1 MYSIGNKVVH
11 PCYGAGTIVQIDEK
25 QIGTLHHSYYIVRLC
40 ESKHNTDIMVPVKRA
55 DEMGLRP
62 VGHAAALR
70 ETLDQCSEAPEDVE
84 ADYRVRRVWASE
96 LLKSGS
102 FERVTFMVRCLTL
115 RNSQRPLGL
124 GERDTLQEGK
134 AMLAAELA
142 LAADQEL
149 ADAMAEVEG
158 RLEMMIEEEV

>member
-1 MYSIGNKVVH
+1 MYAVGSKVVH

-25 QIGTLHHSYYIVRLC
+25 RIGTLHHNYYIVRLC
-40 ESKHNTDIMVPVKRA
+40 QTKHNTDIMVPVKRA

-62 VGHAAALR
+62 VGHATALR
-70 ETLDQCSEAPEDVE
+70 ETLEQCSQAPEDVE
-84 ADYRVRRVWASE
+84 SDYRVRKLWAST

-102 FERVTFMVRCLTL
+102 FEQVTFMVRSLTL

-124 GERDTLQEGK
+124 GERDTLQDGK

-142 LAADQEL
+142 LASDQEL
-149 ADAMAEVEG
+149 DLAMGE
-158 RLEMMIEEEV
+158 LEDQLNQMIEEE